1 MDGDTDDVGDSS
13 AFALFG
19 EMTGL
24 GGAAL
29 ARPMIAVRE
38 GGRERERK
46 ERSARA
52 PVLDDIASGADIRR
66 STGILLEET
75 VERGGMG
82 GSNCLR
88 TGSTCVDCTPGG
100 IGWSL
105 GPALGG
111 HVKADMLLDCLPACI
126 SPEKPGELNPGLLP
140 NEVPENIDEFEPRLS
155 PCHHVE
161 LGVLLMRESNESL
174 RSLRL
179 SCAIPIL

>member
-1 MDGDTDDVGDSS
+1 
-13 AFALFG
+13 
-19 EMTGL
+19 MTGL

-29 ARPMIAVRE
+29 AREPIMADRE

-52 PVLDDIASGADIRR
+52 PALEDIASGADIRR
-66 STGILLEET
+66 STGILLEDT
-75 VERGGMG
+75 VEWGGMR

-88 TGSTCVDCTPGG
+88 TGSAGVDCTP
-100 IGWSL
+100 IAIDVSL

-111 HVKADMLLDCLPACI
+111 HVKADMLLGCLPTCT

-140 NEVPENIDEFEPRLS
+140 NEVPENIDELESRLS

-161 LGVLLMRESNESL
+161 LGVVLLIRESSESL

-179 SCAIPIL
+179 N

>member
-1 MDGDTDDVGDSS
+1 
-13 AFALFG
+13 
-19 EMTGL
+19 MTGL

-29 ARPMIAVRE
+29 AREPIIAVRE
-38 GGRERERK
+38 GGRERERM

-52 PVLDDIASGADIRR
+52 PALEDIASGADIRR
-66 STGILLEET
+66 STGMELEGTE
-75 VERGGMG
+75 EWGGMG

-88 TGSTCVDCTPGG
+88 TGSAGVVCMPGG
-100 IGWSL
+100 IDGSL

-111 HVKADMLLDCLPACI
+111 HVKADMLLDCLPPCI

-179 SCAIPIL
+179 SCAIL